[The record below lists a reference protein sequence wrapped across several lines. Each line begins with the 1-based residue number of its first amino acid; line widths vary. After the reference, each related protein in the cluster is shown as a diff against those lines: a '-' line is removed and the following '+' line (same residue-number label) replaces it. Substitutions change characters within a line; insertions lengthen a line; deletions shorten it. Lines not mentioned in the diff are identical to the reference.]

1 MHLRTSGCNVDCRR
15 PAREGATLPRGSP
28 VPLGQ
33 PKTLNPVAS
42 KFCFGMWLLSSC
54 TSTLSSEMSNMVSPP
69 PEASAIK
76 PSNTASAELV
86 DAAERGDLSE
96 TSRLLDLGADANSRD
111 QEGATALMR
120 AAQNGHVQAVAV
132 LLARG
137 ADPNL
142 ANRSGATALMWGVGN
157 SRVVELLLDHGADPN
172 AKPASGF
179 TALEIAANS
188 DGTAEV
194 AKLLISRGAD
204 VNAASLSGFTPLH
217 SASFSGDPELVQLLL
232 EKGAD
237 AKAANRVG
245 WTALHGA
252 AAMGNLAMV
261 RALLDAGAAVN
272 AEALTSMTPLM
283 WAAAGSSSDVVQL
296 LLRRGAKVRARETF
310 HGGTPLIWA
319 AASGSA
325 ENVKLLLAAGANAKA
340 RDDDGNTAYQ
350 WAVRQGDSSVLKLFG
365 RATPRVRRR
374 DTAGAAV
381 ENNDAEAAILRSLPL
396 LQRSSSKFVSNAA
409 ENCVSCH
416 HQSLPALAFQ
426 LVRER
431 GLPVEEKALEDI
443 ASATHAELAP
453 RREQLMLGV
462 GVPDPLDPAYLL
474 LALGAAKRK
483 PDRTTDAL
491 VHFLTLKQRRDG
503 RWIAALHRPPIDGSD
518 FTSTAIS
525 LRALALSAPSARRA
539 EIADRIRR
547 ATKWLE
553 TAEPKTTEER
563 ALQLL
568 GLAWGDAGGIAR
580 EHRASELLA
589 MQRDDGGWS
598 QTPGLSSD
606 AYATGETLVA
616 LHQSGQLR
624 PGDAAYNRGI
634 SFLLKTQL
642 PDGSWFVQTRS
653 LPVQPYF
660 ESGFPHGK
668 SQFISCA
675 ATSWAVMAL
684 ALSVPTKTA
693 QRQ

>member
-1 MHLRTSGCNVDCRR
+1 MLRS
-15 PAREGATLPRGSP
+15 SP
-28 VPLGQ
+28 VPLQQ
-33 PKTLNPVAS
+33 PKTVNPVVS
-42 KFCFGMWLLSSC
+42 KFWFGLCLISSC
-54 TSTLSSEMSNMVSPP
+54 TSTLPSVSPP

-76 PSNTASAELV
+76 LSNPPSAELV

-96 TSRLLDLGADANSRD
+96 TIRLLDRGADANSRD
-111 QEGATALMR
+111 QEGATALMK
-120 AAQNGHVQAVAV
+120 AAQNGHVQAVEV

-137 ADPNL
+137 ADPSLTNQ
-142 ANRSGATALMWGVGN
+142 SGATALMWGVGN
-157 SRVVELLLDHGADPN
+157 LRVVELLLDHGADPN
-172 AKPASGF
+172 AKPASGH
-179 TALEIAANS
+179 TALVIAANS
-188 DGTAEV
+188 DGTSDV

-204 VNAASLSGFTPLH
+204 VNAASVRGFTPLQ
-217 SASFSGDPELVQLLL
+217 SAGFSADPALVQLLL

-237 AKAANRVG
+237 AKAANRAG

-252 AAMGNLAMV
+252 AAMGNLAIV
-261 RALLDAGAAVN
+261 QALLDAGATVD
-272 AEALTSMTPLM
+272 AEAVSGITPLM
-283 WAAAGSSSDVVQL
+283 WAAAGGSSDVVEL

-325 ENVKLLLAAGANAKA
+325 ENVRKLLAAGANAKA

-350 WAVRQGDSSVLKLFG
+350 WAVRQGDASLLKLLG
-365 RATPRVRRR
+365 RAWPPVRHQ
-374 DTAGAAV
+374 DTVGATV
-381 ENNDAEAAILRSLPL
+381 GNNNADAAILRSLPL
-396 LQRSSSKFVSNAA
+396 LQRSSSTFVSNAA

-426 LVRER
+426 FARER
-431 GLPVEEKALEDI
+431 GFAVEEKALEDI
-443 ASATHAELAP
+443 ASATQAELAP

-483 PDRTTDAL
+483 PDRTSDAL

-503 RWIAALHRPPIDGSD
+503 RWSAALHRPPIDDSD

-525 LRALALSAPSARRA
+525 LRALALFAPSARRA
-539 EIADRIRR
+539 EISDRIRR

-568 GLAWGDAGGIAR
+568 GLAWGDAGGISL

-606 AYATGETLVA
+606 AYATGEVLVA

-624 PGDAAYNRGI
+624 AGDPKFKHGI
-634 SFLLKTQL
+634 AFLLKTQL

-693 QRQ
+693 QKQ